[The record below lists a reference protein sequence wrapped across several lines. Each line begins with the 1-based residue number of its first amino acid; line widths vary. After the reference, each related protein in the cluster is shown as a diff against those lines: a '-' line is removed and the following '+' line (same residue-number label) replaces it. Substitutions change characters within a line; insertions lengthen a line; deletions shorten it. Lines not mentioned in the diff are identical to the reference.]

1 MLSPKLLH
9 PEGGSQHGQRVGKEG
24 RSVGGVFGGPSL
36 GRDLCPHP
44 LTSLGFCLLS
54 PFPIFLQAS
63 KGTKQA
69 PEVSPPTHCAQ
80 RLSRIR
86 LCDPVDCSPPGSSV
100 HGIFQAGILG
110 WVAISAFGG
119 SSQPR
124 DQTHVSCVSCI
135 GRRILYH

>member
-54 PFPIFLQAS
+54 LFPNLLTGL
-63 KGTKQA
+63 KGYKT
-69 PEVSPPTHCAQ
+69 ST
-80 RLSRIR
+80 
-86 LCDPVDCSPPGSSV
+86 
-100 HGIFQAGILG
+100 
-110 WVAISAFGG
+110 
-119 SSQPR
+119 
-124 DQTHVSCVSCI
+124 
-135 GRRILYH
+135 